1 MKCYRGMD
9 VWCIFSSSSESS
21 IVSFTI
27 ITGETNLADRF
38 IVEVRRWPTILSGGK
53 KDLRVEKRNDEGE
66 ETTNDHFFG
75 ATQNRCLGLGL
86 GGARTSCEA
95 PPHPG

>member
-1 MKCYRGMD
+1 MLSGNGCVHHHRHRR
-9 VWCIFSSSSESS
+9 S

-66 ETTNDHFFG
+66 ETTNDHF
-75 ATQNRCLGLGL
+75 L
-86 GGARTSCEA
+86 A
-95 PPHPG
+95 PLKTVV